1 MGTDPTTLNPKLLH
15 AELVGADPDGPC
27 GRVFIVIASRSSGL
41 NHLLKKPSETL
52 LYHLFVYVYGRVNIY
67 RSAYI
72 QTFNFAWV
80 SRPRRSSV
88 RSSNRR
94 RTWIQIT
101 GRSCCAT
108 TTSSNRK
115 TWPANWAK
123 ERGTGNQSTTTTLR
137 RRTKVGTRIMAGLGL
152 FLVSGRL
159 TRPCALSE
167 WHADISD
174 NQSEYSVGS
183 EEEDEDF
190 DDRPEGK
197 EIKRT
202 G

>member
-1 MGTDPTTLNPKLLH
+1 MGPDPTTLNPKSLH
-15 AELVGADPDGPC
+15 AELVGDDPDGPC
-27 GRVFIVIASRSSGL
+27 GRVLIVIFLRSSGL
-41 NHLLKKPSETL
+41 NHQKRYYINSLSS
-52 LYHLFVYVYGRVNIY
+52 GRVNIY
-67 RSAYI
+67 GSAYI
-72 QTFNFAWV
+72 QAFIFAWV

-115 TWPANWAK
+115 TWRANWAK
-123 ERGTGNQSTTTTLR
+123 GRGTGNQSTTTTLR
-137 RRTKVGTRIMAGLGL
+137 RRTKVRTRIMAGLGS

-197 EIKRT
+197 EITRT

>member
-1 MGTDPTTLNPKLLH
+1 MGPDPTTLNPKSLH

-27 GRVFIVIASRSSGL
+27 GRVLIVIFLRSSGL
-41 NHLLKKPSETL
+41 NHLLKNHQKPYYINSL
-52 LYHLFVYVYGRVNIY
+52 SSGRVNIY
-67 RSAYI
+67 GSAYS

-94 RTWIQIT
+94 RTWIRIT

-115 TWPANWAK
+115 TWRANWAK
-123 ERGTGNQSTTTTLR
+123 ERGTGNRSTTTTLR
-137 RRTKVGTRIMAGLGL
+137 RRTKVRTRIMAGLGL

-159 TRPCALSE
+159 TRLCALSE

-197 EIKRT
+197 EIKRS